1 MAKAFRFRLDTL
13 MRVREIRER
22 EAKRRVGA
30 KRAEIARVDA
40 AIRETGA
47 EIARA
52 SGGLS
57 TAQQKP
63 ELDVAELARE
73 RAWIAHLRRIVQQQT
88 ALRAALEQE
97 HRQLLEEM
105 RQAHVQLRIIQKL
118 RERRWTAHQHER
130 ALREMAESDEL
141 ARNLLVRR
149 SASDGEPR
157 PFTRG
162 ELTVP
167 RAGA

>member
-30 KRAEIARVDA
+30 KRAEIARVEA
-40 AIRETGA
+40 AIRETGE
-47 EIARA
+47 EITRA

-57 TAQQKP
+57 AAQQKP
-63 ELDVAELARE
+63 ALDVAELARE
-73 RAWIAHLRRIVQQQT
+73 RSWIAHLQRIVQQQT
-88 ALRAALEQE
+88 ALRAALEQD
-97 HRQLLEEM
+97 HRGLLEEM

-118 RERRWTAHQHER
+118 RERRWAAHQHEQT
-130 ALREMAESDEL
+130 LREMGESDEL

-149 SASDGEPR
+149 LANDGQPR
-157 PFTRG
+157 TRSRVG
-162 ELTVP
+162 LTVP

>member
-13 MRVREIRER
+13 LRVREIRER
-22 EAKRRVGA
+22 EAKRKVGA
-30 KRAEIARVDA
+30 KRAEIARVET
-40 AIRETGA
+40 AIRQTGE
-47 EIARA
+47 EIARSA
-52 SGGLS
+52 GGLS
-57 TAQQKP
+57 AAQQRP
-63 ELDVAELARE
+63 ALDVAALSRE
-73 RAWIAHLRRIVQQQT
+73 RAWIAYLRRILQQQT

-118 RERRWTAHQHER
+118 RERRWAAHQREQ
-130 ALREMAESDEL
+130 ALREIGESDEL

-149 SASDGEPR
+149 SANDGEHR
-157 PFTRG
+157 PFSRG
-162 ELTVP
+162 VLIVP